1 MRINRG
7 LQNHGAG
14 HLFSDEDGPRAC
26 NYMGAWDIIL
36 CFIWIYLLK
45 FTVYIYI
52 HIKKHIQRHMY
63 TYTHIRQAR
72 LYLVEHPV
80 CVIRC
85 TAVEWQ
91 HVFAQLSRQN
101 NRSRLQMFFSL
112 LDSPLTP
119 ISHAL
124 SAFKKNKK
132 MSPYMYVNT
141 GNRYVKY
148 RAGTLIAVPVPT
160 RNVRDNTRTR
170 SKAFTLRSLY
180 VQFACTITP
189 KVCKFYVKK

>member
-1 MRINRG
+1 MYIFKTKKNT
-7 LQNHGAG
+7 
-14 HLFSDEDGPRAC
+14 FSDTC
-26 NYMGAWDIIL
+26 
-36 CFIWIYLLK
+36 
-45 FTVYIYI
+45 THI
-52 HIKKHIQRHMY
+52 HISDKRDFTLLSILS
-63 TYTHIRQAR
+63 ASS
-72 LYLVEHPV
+72 
-80 CVIRC
+80 
-85 TAVEWQ
+85 A
-91 HVFAQLSRQN
+91 AQLSNGSMCLLSSAVKTTGRDY
-101 NRSRLQMFFSL
+101 RCFFSL

-119 ISHAL
+119 ISHVL

-141 GNRYVKY
+141 RNRYVKY